1 MTSEEFEISY
11 CKGKREAMTC
21 FSDWLRDHIKVA
33 RLALEDGLSHE
44 KVLER
49 TLQFMDEVAD
59 KMEGKLAKDP
69 KLISKENDPPEQEA
83 TRD

>member
-1 MTSEEFEISY
+1 MMTSEEFEISY

-21 FSDWLRDHIKVA
+21 FTDWLRDHIKVA
-33 RLALEDGLSHE
+33 SLALEDGLSHE

-49 TLQFMDEVAD
+49 TLQFMGEIAD

-69 KLISKENDPPEQEA
+69 KLISKEMPEPAES
-83 TRD
+83 